1 MKRGLEAGAVAVA
14 AGAVAAGAVAVAAG
28 AVAVA
33 SCAVLNVFFDVQLFS
48 GGAVVSNLTGCWNGA
63 QAGDR
68 PCSWAE
74 VHGILPYWHKEGEQ
88 SLKWQKDSKYKYF
101 ST

>member
-1 MKRGLEAGAVAVA
+1 MKRGLEADAAA
-14 AGAVAAGAVAVAAG
+14 AGAAAAGAVAVAAG
-28 AVAVA
+28 AVA

-74 VHGILPYWHKEGEQ
+74 VHGILPYWHKEGGQ